1 MANQDAAA
9 FAPNRA
15 DIGDEERRDRVYNQ
29 VEARVAERREIG
41 HVAVHKSQFKPVP
54 LRHESILAELTRRP
68 VEQRDLRAGRGEDG
82 RLLSATTRQ
91 AQDPET
97 RERREPLARDRPMLA
112 QLDGPGSGPRIG
124 NLLTRDHLGV
134 GVLTALERLVPG
146 RIPELTWSCASRVM
160 ASGRSSITT
169 KWC

>member
-1 MANQDAAA
+1 MADQDAAA
-9 FAPNRA
+9 LPPHLAHVGN
-15 DIGDEERRDRVYNQ
+15 EERGDRVEDQ
-29 VEARVAERREIG
+29 VEARVGEGGEIAMPPCTSRR
-41 HVAVHKSQFKPVP
+41 FKPVP

-68 VEQRDLRAGRGEDG
+68 VEQRDLRDGRGEDG

-97 RERREPLARDRPMLA
+97 RQRREPLARDRPMLA

-134 GVLTALERLVPG
+134 GVLTASSALSQGE
-146 RIPELTWSCASRVM
+146 SR
-160 ASGRSSITT
+160 S
-169 KWC
+169 